1 MTNNIWHM
9 IYDMWFMIGDT
20 WYLIFDIS
28 YHISM
33 WDIHSDILSDI
44 LSGIYSDILFGFLSG
59 IYSDVL
65 SGTLS
70 DIYLI
75 FHSDILPSLWHSLW
89 HDFGSRRPPQHPALA
104 IWSSV
109 QAPFTAS
116 WTRDRVRVQAPSTAS
131 GARYIDIV
139 YLREEVVRRR
149 GEGKRRRRRRRRRE
163 GRSCTCVK
171 L

>member
-149 GEGKRRRRRRRRRE
+149 GEGKRRRRRRRRE